1 MEPTSTTYSTELS
14 LATNF
19 EFVNIG
25 CIYFTVISGSKTIRD
40 VKIKEEFIMN
50 NLKEMLVN
58 EESGQGMV
66 EYALIIAFIA
76 VACLVGVKALGTN
89 INNLFNGIKFSN

>member
-1 MEPTSTTYSTELS
+1 
-14 LATNF
+14 
-19 EFVNIG
+19 
-25 CIYFTVISGSKTIRD
+25 
-40 VKIKEEFIMN
+40 MN
-50 NLKEMLVN
+50 NLREMLVN

-76 VACLVGVKALGTN
+76 VVCLVGVKALGTN